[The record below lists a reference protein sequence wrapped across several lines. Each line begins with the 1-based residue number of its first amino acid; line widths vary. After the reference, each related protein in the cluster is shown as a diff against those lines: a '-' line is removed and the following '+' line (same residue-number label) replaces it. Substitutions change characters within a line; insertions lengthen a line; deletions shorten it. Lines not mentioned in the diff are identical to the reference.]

1 MKIEFLING
10 RGELYGFK
18 TSDEEEEV
26 EELRIPSIVNGVKVT
41 SILKKFRESSIM
53 LYLNGVRKINRL
65 LIEDGI
71 EEIQACAFS
80 LIDIKITTV
89 HWPRTCLTIP
99 FRCFSGSNIETI
111 VGIENVKEIEPYA
124 FKDTLLKK
132 ISWPSRCKTVPDS
145 CFYRCH
151 NLEQIDGLEVIINIG
166 EDAFQRS
173 GIKTFL
179 CPASVSVAEASAF
192 LEGCDNL
199 EEIRFEGT
207 GIKDVDLEYFF
218 SLKNI
223 KKIDLSGCSAVNLI
237 NCSSEEGCKVRDKVV
252 LPYYA
257 TEIN

>member
-111 VGIENVKEIEPYA
+111 VGIENVKGIEPYA

-132 ISWPSRCKTVPDS
+132 ISWPSRCKTVSDS
-145 CFYRCH
+145 CFYGCH
-151 NLEQIDGLEVIINIG
+151 NLEQVDGLEGITDIG
-166 EDAFQRS
+166 EEAFQRS

-179 CPASVSVAEASAF
+179 H
-192 LEGCDNL
+192 LYL
-199 EEIRFEGT
+199 
-207 GIKDVDLEYFF
+207 
-218 SLKNI
+218 
-223 KKIDLSGCSAVNLI
+223 
-237 NCSSEEGCKVRDKVV
+237 
-252 LPYYA
+252 
-257 TEIN
+257 